1 MDEKARLNAKHYQ
14 IKSWLNKIS
23 CFFALSLFLRNRINV
38 RGLPSDFDNWNVS
51 NWSADEIMPYYNK
64 LEDYTTPMK
73 ADNFWS
79 AEDWNLAQY
88 SRGTKGPLKVSIGSD
103 WFPSPF
109 GVDFIKAALDSGI
122 PLAIPGFNIPEK
134 RVGVGYYEF
143 NVWNET
149 RQSVAQALLSSQ
161 PEGAPTNLIIKTGAT
176 VHDVLFESTGKENQI
191 PVAKGVQFFSS
202 KSNTFES
209 IYLSAS
215 KEQGHSRKMRRPE
228 VILSAGAILSSQIL
242 VNSGIS
248 RNGDLVNSPNVGNN
262 LQDHPVI
269 SIIFETN
276 RDLTSKIE
284 TYFHEDNEEET
295 FESYLNFMEG
305 KNFNDKPS
313 VADGINIFGTA
324 GFTVGGFLA
333 SPWAK
338 SSDPDIQLTVFPHVK
353 EPHFT
358 LRKAENKTLDECTDD
373 EGLVM
378 ITVALLK
385 PESRNFLQFDEAK
398 DIDNDNGDYAF
409 EESLDFH
416 VPTIKGGEL
425 TQLDIERLA
434 YGVDQ
439 VRSIMESPSIS
450 KMIRKELY
458 PGSFYEGAELN
469 NFIHL
474 NIMRNSHWSGS
485 TRMGEDN
492 SSVVDNEL
500 KVRGT
505 ECLRVVDSGI
515 MPIIPNG
522 NTHSTTCVIGL
533 RAVDLILGEVDD

>member
-1 MDEKARLNAKHYQ
+1 MFSY
-14 IKSWLNKIS
+14 
-23 CFFALSLFLRNRINV
+23 SLFPHLRINV

-51 NWSADEIMPYYNK
+51 KWSANEIMPYYNK
-64 LEDYTTPMK
+64 LEDYTNPMMGE
-73 ADNFWS
+73 NFWS
-79 AEDWNLAQY
+79 AEDWHLAQK
-88 SRGTKGPLKVSIGSD
+88 SRGRKGPLKVSIASD

-109 GVDFIKAALDSGI
+109 GVNFIKAALDSGI
-122 PLAIPGFNIPEK
+122 PLASPGFNIPEK
-134 RVGVGYYEF
+134 RIGVGYYEF
-143 NVWNET
+143 NVWNGT
-149 RQSVAQALLSSQ
+149 RQSVAQALISSQ
-161 PEGAPTNLIIKTGAT
+161 PEGAPTNLIIETGAT
-176 VHDVLFESTGKENQI
+176 VHNVLFESKGRENQI
-191 PVAKGVQFFSS
+191 PVAKGIRFFSS
-202 KSNTFES
+202 KSKSFEN
-209 IYLSAS
+209 IYLSES
-215 KEQGHSRKMRRPE
+215 KERNHNGEMRRPE
-228 VILSAGAILSSQIL
+228 IILSAGAILSSQIL

-269 SIIFETN
+269 SIIFQTN
-276 RDLTSKIE
+276 RNLTSKIKA
-284 TYFHEDNEEET
+284 YFHEDDEVET

-305 KNFNDKPS
+305 KNFNNEPS
-313 VADGINIFGTA
+313 VADGTHIYGTA
-324 GFTVGGFLA
+324 GFTVGGFLT

-338 SSDPDIQLTVFPHVK
+338 TSDPDIQLTVFPHVK

-358 LRKAENKTLDECTDD
+358 LRKAENKTLDESTDD

-385 PESRNFLQFDEAK
+385 PESRNFLQFHEAE
-398 DIDNDNGDYAF
+398 DVENDRENYNGDFAF

-425 TQLDIERLA
+425 TQLDKERLA
-434 YGVDQ
+434 YGIDQ
-439 VRSIMESPSIS
+439 VRSIMKSPSIY
-450 KMIRKELY
+450 KTIRKEIY

-469 NFIHL
+469 KFIEE

-485 TRMGEDN
+485 TRMGDDD

-505 ECLRVVDSGI
+505 ECLRVVDAGI

-533 RAVDLILGEVDD
+533 RAVDLILGEVNNKELVHVY

>member
-1 MDEKARLNAKHYQ
+1 M
-14 IKSWLNKIS
+14 S
-23 CFFALSLFLRNRINV
+23 RINV

-51 NWSADEIMPYYNK
+51 KWSANEIMPYYNK
-64 LEDYTTPMK
+64 LEDYTNPMK

-79 AEDWNLAQY
+79 AEDLNLAQQY
-88 SRGTKGPLKVSIGSD
+88 RGTNGPLKVSIGSD

-122 PLAIPGFNIPEK
+122 PLASPGFNIPEK
-134 RVGVGYYEF
+134 RIGVGYYEF
-143 NVWNET
+143 NIWNGT
-149 RQSVAQALLSSQ
+149 RQSVAQALISSQ
-161 PEGAPTNLIIKTGAT
+161 PESTPTNLIIKTGAT
-176 VHDVLFESTGKENQI
+176 VHDVLFENKGKENQI

-202 KSNTFES
+202 KANTFES
-209 IYLSAS
+209 IYL
-215 KEQGHSRKMRRPE
+215 RDYNRDMRRPE
-228 VILSAGAILSSQIL
+228 IILSAGAILSSQIL
-242 VNSGIS
+242 ANSGIS
-248 RNGDLVNSPNVGNN
+248 RNGDLVNSPNVGKN

-269 SIIFETN
+269 SVIFETN
-276 RDLTSKIE
+276 RDLTSQIKA
-284 TYFHEDNEEET
+284 YFHEDDEVET
-295 FESYLNFMEG
+295 FESYLSFMEG
-305 KNFNDKPS
+305 KNFNDKRS
-313 VADGINIFGTA
+313 VTDDDTHIYGTA

-338 SSDPDIQLTVFPHVK
+338 TSDPDIQLTVFPHVK

-358 LRKAENKTLDECTDD
+358 LRKAENKTLDESTDD

-385 PESRNFLQFDEAK
+385 PECRNFLQFHEEDIGNDEK
-398 DIDNDNGDYAF
+398 NNNGDYAF
-409 EESLDFH
+409 EESLNFH
-416 VPTIKGGEL
+416 IPTIKGGEL

-439 VRSIMESPSIS
+439 VRSIMKSLSIS
-450 KMIRKELY
+450 KTIRKELY

-469 NFIHL
+469 KFIQA

-485 TRMGEDN
+485 TRMGEDA

-505 ECLRVVDSGI
+505 ECLRVVDAGI

-533 RAVDLILGEVDD
+533 KAVDLILGEVDD